1 MLLLLFL
8 FMWIEKDGSL
18 ATEGTH
24 LQVSRLALTN
34 IISQK
39 ISVKISVKSCYTDQ
53 TFPSCA
59 EILFPA
65 SSSFVPQI
73 NALYSVL

>member
-1 MLLLLFL
+1 
-8 FMWIEKDGSL
+8 MWIEKDGSL

-39 ISVKISVKSCYTDQ
+39 ISVKISVKSCYTKL
-53 TFPSCA
+53 SH
-59 EILFPA
+59 PA
-65 SSSFVPQI
+65 LRSYSRHLQVSF
-73 NALYSVL
+73 LK